1 MNRRL
6 VTVTALLLAAVSCG
20 GDGVVSQPP
29 GPPGAPTLT
38 SLQSSIFTPKC
49 AVPGCHAPPS
59 PQQGMDLS
67 AGHFYAN
74 TVNVGVVELAGFK
87 RVLPSDAANSYL
99 FMKVTADPR
108 ITGEQMPFG
117 GPYLSATETAAIQAW
132 IDAGALDN

>member
-1 MNRRL
+1 MRAVVVIL
-6 VTVTALLLAAVSCG
+6 TLGALSCG

-29 GPPGAPTLT
+29 PTSAPTLT
-38 SLQSSIFTPKC
+38 ALQSSIFTPRC
-49 AVPGCHAPPS
+49 AVPGCHVAPGA
-59 PQQGMDLS
+59 QQGMDLS

-74 TVNVGVVELAGFK
+74 TVNVAVVELAGFK
-87 RVLPSDAANSYL
+87 RVVPNDAANSYL

-117 GPYLSATETAAIQAW
+117 GPYLSAAETAAIQQW